1 MNKTD
6 NKFYTREKE
15 INGVKYVAQF
25 SGLSS
30 AMRAIDESYID
41 NNASN
46 VSILKISKFIFD
58 NVIVEPT
65 GLTADDFDSMEELNE
80 VVRFGMEV
88 MQGNFRE
95 SDEGT
100 AKGSSKK

>member
-1 MNKTD
+1 MTKAE
-6 NKFYTREKE
+6 NKFYTKEKE

-41 NNASN
+41 NNSSN
-46 VSILKISKFIFD
+46 VSIFKISKYVFE

-80 VVRFGMEV
+80 VVRFGMDV
-88 MQGNFRE
+88 MQGKFRSENE
-95 SDEGT
+95 SGT
-100 AKGSSKK
+100 KASGKK

>member
-1 MNKTD
+1 MKKGA

-30 AMRAIDESYID
+30 AMKAIDASYID
-41 NNASN
+41 NNSTN
-46 VSILKISKFIFD
+46 VSILKISKYVFD

-65 GLTADDFDSMEELNE
+65 GLTVDDFDSMEELNE
-80 VVRFGMEV
+80 VVRFGMDV
-88 MQGNFRE
+88 MQGKFRE
-95 SDEGT
+95 PNESPDQT
-100 AKGSSKK
+100 GSEE

>member
-1 MNKTD
+1 MTKTD

-46 VSILKISKFIFD
+46 VSILKISKYIFD

-95 SDEGT
+95 ADEGT
-100 AKGSSKK
+100 AKGSGKK